1 MEARQAGREG
11 GRKERGP
18 RSTPPQKS
26 DNLQAARGGRRGV
39 VSAAA
44 AAARTPVLR
53 SFPRLGPRFSVPGRP
68 QPRPRRL
75 YVFSHAVIYCS

>member
-53 SFPRLGPRFSVPGRP
+53 SFPRLGPRFSLCPGGRSRGRAGYMYFP
-68 QPRPRRL
+68 TR
-75 YVFSHAVIYCS
+75 